1 MGQSPNTEN
10 YTLGKG
16 IIYFNQLVGS
26 VFQGERDL
34 GNAPS
39 FAFSLATEKL
49 EHFSS
54 RGGLRAKDKE
64 IVSQI
69 TPSLTFTLD
78 EINKENLSLLTL
90 GDLEAV
96 SQLAGLAS
104 AVSVVSIED
113 MRAALA
119 HRQVGGYTINHGTVT
134 GGPFQV
140 GEPCTS
146 DNASPGAGF
155 ILAVGASSV
164 VISITSGL
172 FEDTD
177 TITGTTSTAS
187 AAQSGVMVWAAGA
200 MLVQDSTDTTTYVA
214 GTDYDCLELLKDD
227 EIGRIITYST
237 GSITDAE
244 TLHLTYMYRAETYQR
259 IKAFANTQI
268 TGMLRFVSD
277 NPAGLQQEVRVWS
290 VSLAP
295 TGDTALIGD
304 DWSTLGFTGEILKDE
319 TGHPDSPYMDMIMD
333 ATVT

>member
-90 GDLEAV
+90 GDLETV
-96 SQLAGLAS
+96 SQLAGQAD

-119 HRQVGGYTINHGTVT
+119 HRQVGSVSLPHGTVT

-140 GEPCTS
+140 GEIITGGTS
-146 DNASPGAGF
+146 TATGTVTALSASAIWVTTTGTAFDPSE
-155 ILAVGASSV
+155 V
-164 VISITSGL
+164 
-172 FEDTD
+172 
-177 TITGTTSTAS
+177 ITGTTSTAS
-187 AAQSGVMVWAAGA
+187 ATTTTEAPGWAPGVI
-200 MLVQDSTDTTTYVA
+200 LVQDSTDTTTYVA

-227 EIGRIITYST
+227 EIGRVITYST
-237 GSITDAE
+237 GTITDAE

-277 NPAGLQQEVRVWS
+277 NPAGLQQEIRVWS